1 MNMNTISKISLAIAV
16 AVISVAILFS
26 HKDYSEEIVS
36 NISEEAIQ
44 SIKCK
49 IGHDAG
55 NAEIAREYINNKSF
69 YDAQ

>member
-1 MNMNTISKISLAIAV
+1 MNTISKISLAIAV
-16 AVISVAILFS
+16 SVMSVAILSS
-26 HKDYSEEIVS
+26 HKDYSTEIVNS
-36 NISEEAIQ
+36 LSENAVQ

-55 NAEIAREYINNKSF
+55 NAEIAREYLNNKSF

>member
-16 AVISVAILFS
+16 AVMSVAILSS
-26 HKDYSEEIVS
+26 HKDYSTEIVS
-36 NISEEAIQ
+36 NLSENVVQ

-55 NAEIAREYINNKSF
+55 NAEIAREYLNNKSF